1 MSDKKMI
8 INEIRVAAIKGN
20 SKQIRDLLLNKNQ
33 MKILKLIGAGEMTSR
48 ELADHLDTSVQNANM
63 KLEKLRKK
71 GYLSRE
77 MGFDPSGGHM
87 GVYECLPVCLN

>member
-1 MSDKKMI
+1 MSDKTYEANRIRAAAIRGQSK
-8 INEIRVAAIKGN
+8 EIRN
-20 SKQIRDLLLNKNQ
+20 LLLNKTQ
-33 MKILKLIGAGEMTSR
+33 LKIISLIGTGEMTSR
-48 ELADHLDTSVQNANM
+48 ELADHLGTSVQNANM